1 MNPKIVMSPGKR
13 YGRSFKGLVNYI
25 SSEARDPET
34 GKMSEGRVAYTY
46 VRNLPSDSSSIA
58 WKTMAATA
66 MNREQ
71 LKKAA
76 DVGPGGR
83 QDKGEVFHLILNWHE
98 SERDMLSE
106 AHIEQSADATLKY
119 LGLTEHQA
127 YGKLHDQPGKHPHLH
142 LAINRVN
149 PETGKMAS
157 DWRSQTK
164 LSKWA
169 LEYQKQHGG
178 VVVEQR
184 VANWKAREQGLE
196 LPRQLSRHRADYEAD
211 KAAEGSKAIRER
223 LAKHR
228 DDRER
233 YVRQRT
239 EHRRRGEAY
248 RETAYKLHHKRIEQ
262 VNALT
267 EQAKADARKRI
278 ERAFLKEHQLLVESH
293 CEQVERFDQNQ
304 QSFLGRVKNRIAY
317 TDWRKVDQLT
327 SQSGLTRFFNAWSE
341 AGFPRAQKEKRQQ
354 QELDRLHEYR
364 RLMHERREQRL
375 DELLRQRIL
384 ALRTEHT
391 ARVAAFSQM
400 QDRTATRLDQQ
411 RTRLDRDRRLLTK
424 LGKEAEF
431 ARKLLKDNQRPTEQA
446 KQIFEHEQD
455 NEEQGDGRIS
465 STANVVAS
473 TVSEVEL
480 RDRSADQASPSDRQ
494 RIRRPRKSRRQVGN
508 MPKNQESLNHQV
520 MGLANSWE
528 NTHDVDTRQV
538 DRER

>member
-76 DVGPGGR
+76 GVGPGGR

-364 RLMHERREQRL
+364 RQMHERREQRL

-391 ARVAAFSQM
+391 VRVAAFSQM
-400 QDRTATRLDQQ
+400 QDQTAIRLDEQ
-411 RTRLDRDRRLLTK
+411 RKRLDRDRRFLTK

-431 ARKLLKDNQRPTEQA
+431 ARELLNDNQRPTAQA
-446 KQIFEHEQD
+446 KRAFKHEKD
-455 NEEQGDGRIS
+455 NQERGDGRIS
-465 STANVVAS
+465 STANIAAS
-473 TVSEVEL
+473 TFGEVEQQ
-480 RDRSADQASPSDRQ
+480 DYTAGQAGSSERQ
-494 RIRRPRKSRRQVGN
+494 RIRRPRRLRGQVSTTVVDHERQILRAR
-508 MPKNQESLNHQV
+508 EED
-520 MGLANSWE
+520 NSWE
-528 NTHDVDTRQV
+528 VLRDYRACQD
-538 DRER
+538 DREH